1 MSDFYDAFQEL
12 KGLDEATFSF
22 DKPGILAL
30 KKYINDDGE
39 EETTTITVTDPSAE
53 TVDDMKYDY
62 DGEVILKCSICGGL
76 ISKEPSQVK
85 VDEQTQLANVE
96 EECPYCYNVGGYEV
110 VGEVK
115 VPETLEYEEVDE
127 FGDRT
132 NDTKVVEFDD
142 DTLDDAVTESYELHS
157 GTVVKCFS
165 DHDKAEKYANSKGY
179 ELAEYGNLGG
189 GIGGDFAYAYWNETG
204 DRNDDELVIAY
215 YAFDDDGKAR
225 PLTERE
231 KRYIAQEQVVEF
243 DDDTLDVDS
252 DNITVENK
260 PMAES
265 LNEGVSVGK
274 LAKFIEEAVEG
285 LKDGEGT
292 NYRYKF
298 DDRFA
303 LFVGWLEGYD
313 EDDDAV
319 IHDEKYPEFA
329 IVAGIKVW
337 TSDDM
342 WTDFEWLNFPY
353 YENGDVIDDMQ
364 SISPEE
370 DYHRLAQDF
379 LDDYNDDYKD
389 LKVTK
394 DGLVVEHDDDEESP
408 YQITYYYDASFD
420 YDNSDAET
428 YDTFEEVKDVFNSR
442 KNDDGVFAIE
452 VENNDGDIILS
463 YSKDGTKN
471 ESLDEDVSDR
481 KGDFTDLF
489 VNFLYSTEFALDKDE
504 DGYYL
509 VDLQGANLG
518 NINKDRFQSAEE
530 IFDRMEVYIEDYF
543 VDDLEDWAEY
553 YKIELPGSYEEML
566 HFIDDNDEYPL
577 TDNEKYSYEVLDMV
591 VNHYDDIDLEKAL
604 KSFNKNV
611 NESTDRTKDFVV
623 SIVLPYLDTEKNILD
638 VPINFNKE
646 IAPRGYS
653 VWGNIRGSGFFEGDI
668 TYKGRKYPFKVE
680 NGKLI
685 VYDRYDLYQAKYV
698 GGKEYTKRTAP
709 KINEDTIKTKDGK
722 RANVIEFPS
731 GDYVYVGFEKG
742 KLFAGSA
749 TNNGIIHDYE
759 MDIDGEEPT
768 DAELQDMYDMIV
780 DKHPEYL
787 EESCKKDKRRLKEQI
802 SDSAY
807 EVAEILEK
815 EFGNKEKVSMDEFD
829 RAFGRATKK
838 VLGDKEPDEDFET
851 DVRSIL
857 SMSGFETEFEGD
869 NEGGLSRLGESCKK
883 GRKKIDESVKI
894 ISTLDEYTPW
904 SGAKNTYET
913 IVDAGK
919 IDDLDAYL
927 EDIYPEG
934 LTVTELNDL
943 LWFDGDSVL
952 SDLGIYTEDA
962 IDTAIQD
969 AVDEAQGES
978 FEYTDELESFLTNR
992 IEDAMRGVSVSVDIY
1007 DEEVEI
1013 TVENTTRS
1021 FALTDFTV
1029 EEIEESLN
1037 ESRSNSYTR
1046 VKGVEAEWY
1055 EKSTRNYNYEYV
1067 DLTIDGEEAVGKDRW
1082 INRPW
1087 YKFTFANAFK
1097 DAAKQLGYYE
1107 AAKEAVDAASSIEE
1121 AVKYFAEHYK
1131 EEKELTEAVDNIQIT
1146 TDSDVANID
1155 LNGSDSVNVSINPKE
1170 DGGDEEFVG
1179 DITDE
1184 PTIQPID
1191 DETQAEIETNSE
1203 EESEE
1208 DGDSSGDETA
1218 EEEVDE
1224 FDETDFDELGESYLK
1239 SVYNN
1244 VESFKTT
1251 KGYLDK
1257 DKIKLEGI
1265 ISFKSGKKAK
1275 TSFVFEGYS
1284 KTARGKYKMIGE
1296 NLQLTSR
1303 KNAFILTGSVKNR
1316 KLCLEALTYNY
1327 SAKDAKSGKSVRVY
1341 GTKRVK

>member
-12 KGLDEATFSF
+12 KGLEEATFSF

-30 KKYINDDGE
+30 KHYINDDGE
-39 EETTTITVTDPSAE
+39 EETTTVAVADPSAE
-53 TVDDMKYDY
+53 TSDDMKDDY
-62 DGEVILKCSICGGL
+62 DGEVIMKCSTCGGL
-76 ISKEPSQVK
+76 ICKEPSQVV

-110 VGEVK
+110 VGEVRS
-115 VPETLEYEEVDE
+115 PDENVDV
-127 FGDRT
+127 DVT
-132 NDTKVVEFDD
+132 VNDD
-142 DTLDDAVTESYELHS
+142 DTLE
-157 GTVVKCFS
+157 
-165 DHDKAEKYANSKGY
+165 
-179 ELAEYGNLGG
+179 
-189 GIGGDFAYAYWNETG
+189 
-204 DRNDDELVIAY
+204 
-215 YAFDDDGKAR
+215 
-225 PLTERE
+225 
-231 KRYIAQEQVVEF
+231 
-243 DDDTLDVDS
+243 VDS

-260 PMAES
+260 SMTEG
-265 LNEGVSVGK
+265 LNEDVSVDK

-285 LKDGEGT
+285 LKAGEGT

-303 LFVGWLEGYD
+303 LFVGWSEGYD
-313 EDDDAV
+313 EDDYTI
-319 IHDEKYPEFA
+319 IHSEEDPEFA

-342 WTDFEWLNFPY
+342 WIDFDWLNFPY
-353 YENGDVIDDMQ
+353 YENGDVIDNMQ

-370 DYHRLAQDF
+370 DYHKLAQMF

-394 DGLVVEHDDDEESP
+394 AGLVVEHDDDEEAP
-408 YQITYYYDASFD
+408 YKITYYYDASFD

-442 KNDDGVFAIE
+442 KDDGGIFAIE
-452 VENNDGDIILS
+452 VENNGGDIILS

-471 ESLDEDVSDR
+471 ESLNEDVSAG

-518 NINKDRFQSAEE
+518 NINEDRFQSAEE

-543 VDDLEDWAEY
+543 VDDLEDWAKH

-611 NESTDRTKDFVV
+611 NE
-623 SIVLPYLDTEKNILD
+623 
-638 VPINFNKE
+638 
-646 IAPRGYS
+646 G
-653 VWGNIRGSGFFEGDI
+653 
-668 TYKGRKYPFKVE
+668 VE
-680 NGKLI
+680 
-685 VYDRYDLYQAKYV
+685 DWRS
-698 GGKEYTKRTAP
+698 
-709 KINEDTIKTKDGK
+709 
-722 RANVIEFPS
+722 NVIEFPS
-731 GDYVYVGFEKG
+731 GDYVYVGFEDG

-749 TNNGIIHDYE
+749 TNTGIIHEYE
-759 MDIDGEEPT
+759 MDIDGDEPT
-768 DAELQDMYDMIV
+768 DSDLQDLYDMIV
-780 DKHPEYL
+780 DEHPEY
-787 EESCKKDKRRLKEQI
+787 EE
-802 SDSAY
+802 
-807 EVAEILEK
+807 EITESFK
-815 EFGNKEKVSMDEFD
+815 GGK
-829 RAFGRATKK
+829 
-838 VLGDKEPDEDFET
+838 P
-851 DVRSIL
+851 RSL
-857 SMSGFETEFEGD
+857 
-869 NEGGLSRLGESCKK
+869 R
-883 GRKKIDESVKI
+883 ESVKL
-894 ISTLDEYTPW
+894 ISDLSDYEPW
-904 SGAKNTYET
+904 SGAVDTWDK
-913 IVDAGK
+913 IVEADAV
-919 IDDLDAYL
+919 DTLDAYL
-927 EDIYPEG
+927 EEMYPEG
-934 LTVTELNDL
+934 LTMTQLNDL
-943 LWFDGDSVL
+943 LWFDSDSVL
-952 SDLGIYTEDA
+952 ADLGISEEED
-962 IDTAIQD
+962 DD
-969 AVDEAQGES
+969 WDE
-978 FEYTDELESFLTNR
+978 D
-992 IEDAMRGVSVSVDIY
+992 DDI
-1007 DEEVEI
+1007 DEESE
-1013 TVENTTRS
+1013 
-1021 FALTDFTV
+1021 D
-1029 EEIEESLN
+1029 EEDVDDDEVEESLN
-1037 ESRSNSYTR
+1037 ESRGNSYRSNST
-1046 VKGVEAEWY
+1046 GVEAEWY
-1055 EKSTRNYNYEYV
+1055 KKSTRNYNYEYV
-1067 DLTIDGEEAVGKDRW
+1067 DLTVDGETATGRDRW

-1097 DAAKQLGYYE
+1097 GAAKQLGYYE
-1107 AAKEAVDAASSIEE
+1107 AAKEAVDATSSIEE

-1155 LNGSDSVNVSINPKE
+1155 LNGSDTVNVSINPKE

-1184 PTIQPID
+1184 PTIQPVD

-1203 EESEE
+1203 EEEESSDNSE
-1208 DGDSSGDETA
+1208 DGEQSEDEETSGDESA

-1251 KGYLDK
+1251 NGYLDK

-1296 NLQLTSR
+1296 NLQLTNR

>member
-39 EETTTITVTDPSAE
+39 EETTTVEVADPSAE
-53 TVDDMKYDY
+53 TSDDMKDDY
-62 DGEVILKCSICGGL
+62 DGEVILKCSTCGGL
-76 ISKEPSQVK
+76 ICKEPSQVV

-110 VGEVK
+110 VGEVRS
-115 VPETLEYEEVDE
+115 PEENVDV
-127 FGDRT
+127 DVT
-132 NDTKVVEFDD
+132 VNDD
-142 DTLDDAVTESYELHS
+142 DTLE
-157 GTVVKCFS
+157 
-165 DHDKAEKYANSKGY
+165 
-179 ELAEYGNLGG
+179 
-189 GIGGDFAYAYWNETG
+189 
-204 DRNDDELVIAY
+204 
-215 YAFDDDGKAR
+215 
-225 PLTERE
+225 
-231 KRYIAQEQVVEF
+231 
-243 DDDTLDVDS
+243 VDS
-252 DNITVENK
+252 DNVKVENK
-260 PMAES
+260 SMTEG
-265 LNEGVSVGK
+265 LNEDVSVDK

-285 LKDGEGT
+285 LKAGEGT

-313 EDDDAV
+313 EDDDTV

-353 YENGDVIDDMQ
+353 YENGDVIDDML

-370 DYHRLAQDF
+370 DYHKLAQDF

-394 DGLVVEHDDDEESP
+394 DGLVVEHDDDEEAP
-408 YQITYYYDASFD
+408 YKITYYYDASFD

-428 YDTFEEVKDVFNSR
+428 YDTFEEVKNVFNSR
-442 KNDDGVFAIE
+442 KDDDVVFAVE

-471 ESLDEDVSDR
+471 ESLNEDVSGG

-518 NINKDRFQSAEE
+518 NINEDRFQSAEE

-611 NESTDRTKDFVV
+611 NE
-623 SIVLPYLDTEKNILD
+623 
-638 VPINFNKE
+638 
-646 IAPRGYS
+646 G
-653 VWGNIRGSGFFEGDI
+653 
-668 TYKGRKYPFKVE
+668 VE
-680 NGKLI
+680 
-685 VYDRYDLYQAKYV
+685 DWRS
-698 GGKEYTKRTAP
+698 
-709 KINEDTIKTKDGK
+709 
-722 RANVIEFPS
+722 NVIEFPN
-731 GDYVYVGFEKG
+731 GEYVYVAVEDG
-742 KLFAGSA
+742 KLIAGGA
-749 TNNGIIHDYE
+749 TNTGIFHDYE
-759 MDIDGEEPT
+759 MDIDGDEPT

-787 EESCKKDKRRLKEQI
+787 EESCKKGKRKLKEQI

-883 GRKKIDESVKI
+883 RAKRKIDESVKI

-904 SGAKNTYET
+904 SGARGTYET

-927 EDIYPEG
+927 EDSYPEG

-952 SDLGIYTEDA
+952 RDLGIYTEEA
-962 IDTAIQD
+962 IDIAIQE
-969 AVDEAQGES
+969 VVEEAQDER
-978 FEYTDELESFLTNR
+978 FEDTDDLKSFLEINLEKR
-992 IEDAMRGVSVSVDIY
+992 VHAIVDVDVY
-1007 DEEVEI
+1007 DGDVEI
-1013 TVENTTRS
+1013 TIEDTSRS

-1029 EEIEESLN
+1029 EEIEESLKEAKEVVEFDDSLN

-1067 DLTIDGEEAVGKDRW
+1067 DLTVDGETATGKDRW

-1107 AAKEAVDAASSIEE
+1107 AAKEAVDATSSIEE

-1155 LNGSDSVNVSINPKE
+1155 LNGSDTVNVSINPKE

-1184 PTIQPID
+1184 PTIQPVD

>member
-12 KGLDEATFSF
+12 KGLEEATFSF

-260 PMAES
+260 SVTEG
-265 LNEGVSVGK
+265 LNEDVSVDK

-285 LKDGEGT
+285 LKDGEYT
-292 NYRYKF
+292 NYSYKF

-303 LFVGWLEGYD
+303 LFVGWSKGYD
-313 EDDDAV
+313 EDDDTV
-319 IHDEKYPEFA
+319 IHDEEDPEFA

-337 TSDDM
+337 TSDYVG
-342 WTDFEWLNFPY
+342 TDFDWLNYPY
-353 YENGDVIDDMQ
+353 VEGGDVIDDSMT
-364 SISPEE
+364 ISPVA
-370 DYHRLAQDF
+370 DYHKLAQDF

-394 DGLVVEHDDDEESP
+394 DGLVVEHDDDEEAP
-408 YQITYYYDASFD
+408 YKITYYYDDSFD
-420 YDNSDAET
+420 YDNSDTET
-428 YDTFEEVKDVFNSR
+428 YDTFEEVRDVFNSR

-452 VENNDGDIILS
+452 VENNDGDVILS
-463 YSKDGTKN
+463 YSKDETKN
-471 ESLDEDVSDR
+471 ESLSEDVSGG

-566 HFIDDNDEYPL
+566 HFINDNDEYPL

-611 NESTDRTKDFVV
+611 NE
-623 SIVLPYLDTEKNILD
+623 
-638 VPINFNKE
+638 
-646 IAPRGYS
+646 G
-653 VWGNIRGSGFFEGDI
+653 
-668 TYKGRKYPFKVE
+668 VE
-680 NGKLI
+680 
-685 VYDRYDLYQAKYV
+685 DWRS
-698 GGKEYTKRTAP
+698 
-709 KINEDTIKTKDGK
+709 
-722 RANVIEFPS
+722 NVIEFPS

-749 TNNGIIHDYE
+749 TNNGIIHEYE
-759 MDIDGEEPT
+759 IDIDGDEPT
-768 DAELQDMYDMIV
+768 DSDLQDLYDMIV
-780 DKHPEYL
+780 DEHPEY
-787 EESCKKDKRRLKEQI
+787 EE
-802 SDSAY
+802 
-807 EVAEILEK
+807 EITESFK
-815 EFGNKEKVSMDEFD
+815 GGK
-829 RAFGRATKK
+829 
-838 VLGDKEPDEDFET
+838 P
-851 DVRSIL
+851 RSL
-857 SMSGFETEFEGD
+857 
-869 NEGGLSRLGESCKK
+869 R
-883 GRKKIDESVKI
+883 ESVKL
-894 ISTLDEYTPW
+894 ISDLSDYEPW
-904 SGAKNTYET
+904 SGAVDTWDK
-913 IVDAGK
+913 IVEADAV
-919 IDDLDAYL
+919 DTLDAYL
-927 EDIYPEG
+927 EEMYPEG
-934 LTVTELNDL
+934 LTMTQLNDL

-952 SDLGIYTEDA
+952 ADLGISEEED
-962 IDTAIQD
+962 DD
-969 AVDEAQGES
+969 WDE
-978 FEYTDELESFLTNR
+978 D
-992 IEDAMRGVSVSVDIY
+992 DDI
-1007 DEEVEI
+1007 DEESE
-1013 TVENTTRS
+1013 
-1021 FALTDFTV
+1021 D
-1029 EEIEESLN
+1029 EEDVDDDEVEESLN
-1037 ESRSNSYTR
+1037 ESRGNSYRSNST
-1046 VKGVEAEWY
+1046 GVEAEWY
-1055 EKSTRNYNYEYV
+1055 KKSTRNYNYEYV
-1067 DLTIDGEEAVGKDRW
+1067 DLTVDGETATGRDKW

-1097 DAAKQLGYYE
+1097 GAAKQLGYYE

>member
-30 KKYINDDGE
+30 KHYINDDGE
-39 EETTTITVTDPSAE
+39 EETTTVAVADPSAE
-53 TVDDMKYDY
+53 TSDDMKDDY
-62 DGEVILKCSICGGL
+62 DGEVILKCSTCGGL
-76 ISKEPSQVK
+76 ICKEPSQVV

-110 VGEVK
+110 VGEVRS
-115 VPETLEYEEVDE
+115 PDENVDV
-127 FGDRT
+127 DVT
-132 NDTKVVEFDD
+132 VNDD
-142 DTLDDAVTESYELHS
+142 DTLE
-157 GTVVKCFS
+157 
-165 DHDKAEKYANSKGY
+165 
-179 ELAEYGNLGG
+179 
-189 GIGGDFAYAYWNETG
+189 
-204 DRNDDELVIAY
+204 
-215 YAFDDDGKAR
+215 
-225 PLTERE
+225 
-231 KRYIAQEQVVEF
+231 
-243 DDDTLDVDS
+243 VDS

-260 PMAES
+260 SMTEG
-265 LNEGVSVGK
+265 LNEDVSVDK

-285 LKDGEGT
+285 LKAGEGT

-303 LFVGWLEGYD
+303 LFVGWSEGYD
-313 EDDDAV
+313 EDDDTI
-319 IHDEKYPEFA
+319 IHSEEDPEFA

-353 YENGDVIDDMQ
+353 YKNGDVIDDMQ

-370 DYHRLAQDF
+370 DYHKLAQMF
-379 LDDYNDDYKD
+379 LDDYNDDYKG

-394 DGLVVEHDDDEESP
+394 DGLVVEHDDDEEAP
-408 YQITYYYDASFD
+408 YKITYYYDASFD

-442 KNDDGVFAIE
+442 KDDDGIFAIE

-471 ESLDEDVSDR
+471 ESLNEDVSDG

-489 VNFLYSTEFALDKDE
+489 VNFLYSTEFALNKDE

-611 NESTDRTKDFVV
+611 NE
-623 SIVLPYLDTEKNILD
+623 
-638 VPINFNKE
+638 
-646 IAPRGYS
+646 G
-653 VWGNIRGSGFFEGDI
+653 
-668 TYKGRKYPFKVE
+668 VE
-680 NGKLI
+680 
-685 VYDRYDLYQAKYV
+685 DWRS
-698 GGKEYTKRTAP
+698 
-709 KINEDTIKTKDGK
+709 
-722 RANVIEFPS
+722 NVIEFPS

-749 TNNGIIHDYE
+749 TNTGIIHDYE
-759 MDIDGEEPT
+759 MDIDGDEPT
-768 DAELQDMYDMIV
+768 DSDLQDLYDMIV
-780 DKHPEYL
+780 DEHPEY
-787 EESCKKDKRRLKEQI
+787 EE
-802 SDSAY
+802 
-807 EVAEILEK
+807 EITESFK
-815 EFGNKEKVSMDEFD
+815 GGK
-829 RAFGRATKK
+829 
-838 VLGDKEPDEDFET
+838 P
-851 DVRSIL
+851 RSL
-857 SMSGFETEFEGD
+857 
-869 NEGGLSRLGESCKK
+869 R
-883 GRKKIDESVKI
+883 ESVKL
-894 ISTLDEYTPW
+894 ISDLSDYEPW
-904 SGAKNTYET
+904 SGAVDTWDK
-913 IVDAGK
+913 IVEADAV
-919 IDDLDAYL
+919 DTLDAYL
-927 EDIYPEG
+927 EEMYPEG
-934 LTVTELNDL
+934 LTMTQLNDL
-943 LWFDGDSVL
+943 LWHDGDSVL

-962 IDTAIQD
+962 IDAAIQD
-969 AVDEAQGES
+969 AVDEAQDES
-978 FEYTDELESFLTNR
+978 FEDTDELESFLVNR
-992 IEDAMRGVSVSVDIY
+992 IEDAMRGASIYIDISG
-1007 DEEVEI
+1007 EEVEI
-1013 TVENTTRS
+1013 TVEYTTRS

-1029 EEIEESLN
+1029 EEIEESL
-1037 ESRSNSYTR
+1037 
-1046 VKGVEAEWY
+1046 
-1055 EKSTRNYNYEYV
+1055 
-1067 DLTIDGEEAVGKDRW
+1067 
-1082 INRPW
+1082 
-1087 YKFTFANAFK
+1087 
-1097 DAAKQLGYYE
+1097 
-1107 AAKEAVDAASSIEE
+1107 KEA
-1121 AVKYFAEHYK
+1121 
-1131 EEKELTEAVDNIQIT
+1131 KELTEAVDNIQIT

-1170 DGGDEEFVG
+1170 EGGDEEFVG

-1184 PTIQPID
+1184 PTIQPVD

-1203 EESEE
+1203 VESEE
-1208 DGDSSGDETA
+1208 DEDSSGDETA

>member
-39 EETTTITVTDPSAE
+39 EETTTVEVADPSAE
-53 TVDDMKYDY
+53 TSDDMKDDY
-62 DGEVILKCSICGGL
+62 DGEVILKCSTCGGL
-76 ISKEPSQVK
+76 ICKEPSQVV

-110 VGEVK
+110 VGEVRS
-115 VPETLEYEEVDE
+115 PEENVDV
-127 FGDRT
+127 DVT
-132 NDTKVVEFDD
+132 VNDD
-142 DTLDDAVTESYELHS
+142 DTLE
-157 GTVVKCFS
+157 
-165 DHDKAEKYANSKGY
+165 
-179 ELAEYGNLGG
+179 
-189 GIGGDFAYAYWNETG
+189 
-204 DRNDDELVIAY
+204 
-215 YAFDDDGKAR
+215 
-225 PLTERE
+225 
-231 KRYIAQEQVVEF
+231 
-243 DDDTLDVDS
+243 VDS
-252 DNITVENK
+252 DNVKVENK
-260 PMAES
+260 SMTEG
-265 LNEGVSVGK
+265 LNEDVSVDK

-285 LKDGEGT
+285 LKAGEGT

-394 DGLVVEHDDDEESP
+394 DGLVVEHDDDEEAP
-408 YQITYYYDASFD
+408 YKITYYYDASFD

-442 KNDDGVFAIE
+442 KNDDGVFAVE

-471 ESLDEDVSDR
+471 ESLNEDVSGG

-566 HFIDDNDEYPL
+566 HFIDDNSEYPL

-604 KSFNKNV
+604 KSFNKNL

-709 KINEDTIKTKDGK
+709 KINEDTVKTKDGK

-768 DAELQDMYDMIV
+768 DSELQDMYDMIV

-787 EESCKKDKRRLKEQI
+787 EESCKKGK
-802 SDSAY
+802 
-807 EVAEILEK
+807 
-815 EFGNKEKVSMDEFD
+815 
-829 RAFGRATKK
+829 
-838 VLGDKEPDEDFET
+838 
-851 DVRSIL
+851 
-857 SMSGFETEFEGD
+857 
-869 NEGGLSRLGESCKK
+869 
-883 GRKKIDESVKI
+883 RKKIDESVKI

-904 SGAKNTYET
+904 SGAKNTYAV
-913 IVDAGK
+913 IQDADKVDA
-919 IDDLDAYL
+919 LDAYL

-962 IDTAIQD
+962 IDIAIQE
-969 AVDEAQGES
+969 VVEEAQDER
-978 FEYTDELESFLTNR
+978 FEDTDDLKSFLEINLEKR
-992 IEDAMRGVSVSVDIY
+992 VHAIVDVDVY
-1007 DEEVEI
+1007 DGEVEI
-1013 TVENTTRS
+1013 TIEDTSRS

-1029 EEIEESLN
+1029 GEFDDSLNESRDAATESYELLNGTVVKCFSDHDKAENYANSMGYELAEYGNLGGGIGGDFAYAYWNETGDRNDDELVIAYYAFDDDGKARPLTEREKRYIAKKQVVEFDDSLN

-1067 DLTIDGEEAVGKDRW
+1067 DLTIDGEKAMGKDRW

-1107 AAKEAVDAASSIEE
+1107 AAKEAVDATSSIEE

-1155 LNGSDSVNVSINPKE
+1155 LNGSDTVNVSINPKE

-1203 EESEE
+1203 VESEE
-1208 DGDSSGDETA
+1208 DKDSSGDETA

>member
-110 VGEVK
+110 VGEVRS
-115 VPETLEYEEVDE
+115 PDENVDV
-127 FGDRT
+127 DVT
-132 NDTKVVEFDD
+132 VNDD
-142 DTLDDAVTESYELHS
+142 DTLE
-157 GTVVKCFS
+157 
-165 DHDKAEKYANSKGY
+165 
-179 ELAEYGNLGG
+179 
-189 GIGGDFAYAYWNETG
+189 
-204 DRNDDELVIAY
+204 
-215 YAFDDDGKAR
+215 
-225 PLTERE
+225 
-231 KRYIAQEQVVEF
+231 
-243 DDDTLDVDS
+243 VDS
-252 DNITVENK
+252 DNVKVENK

-265 LNEGVSVGK
+265 LNEGVSVSK
-274 LAKFIEEAVEG
+274 LAKFIEEAVGG
-285 LKDGEGT
+285 LKAGEGT

-303 LFVGWLEGYD
+303 LFVGWSEGYD
-313 EDDDAV
+313 EDDDTI
-319 IHDEKYPEFA
+319 IHSEEDPEFA

-353 YENGDVIDDMQ
+353 YKNGDVIDDMQ

-370 DYHRLAQDF
+370 DYHKLAQMF

-394 DGLVVEHDDDEESP
+394 DGLVVEHDDDEEAP
-408 YQITYYYDASFD
+408 YKITYYYDASFD

-442 KNDDGVFAIE
+442 KDDDVVFAVE

-471 ESLDEDVSDR
+471 ESLNEDVSDG

-509 VDLQGANLG
+509 VDLQRANLG
-518 NINKDRFQSAEE
+518 NIDEDRFDSAEE
-530 IFDRMEVYIEDYF
+530 IFDRMDIYIEDYF
-543 VDDLEDWAEY
+543 VADLDDWAEH

-566 HFIDDNDEYPL
+566 HFIDDNAERYPL
-577 TDNEKYSYEVLDMV
+577 TDIEKYSYEVLDMI
-591 VNHYDDIDLEKAL
+591 VNHHDDIDLEKAL

-611 NESTDRTKDFVV
+611 S
-623 SIVLPYLDTEKNILD
+623 
-638 VPINFNKE
+638 
-646 IAPRGYS
+646 
-653 VWGNIRGSGFFEGDI
+653 EG
-668 TYKGRKYPFKVE
+668 VE
-680 NGKLI
+680 
-685 VYDRYDLYQAKYV
+685 DWRS
-698 GGKEYTKRTAP
+698 
-709 KINEDTIKTKDGK
+709 
-722 RANVIEFPS
+722 NVIEFPS
-731 GDYVYVGFEKG
+731 GDYVYVAVEDG
-742 KLFAGSA
+742 KLIAGGA
-749 TNNGIIHDYE
+749 TNTGIIHDYE

-787 EESCKKDKRRLKEQI
+787 EESCKKGK
-802 SDSAY
+802 
-807 EVAEILEK
+807 
-815 EFGNKEKVSMDEFD
+815 
-829 RAFGRATKK
+829 
-838 VLGDKEPDEDFET
+838 
-851 DVRSIL
+851 
-857 SMSGFETEFEGD
+857 
-869 NEGGLSRLGESCKK
+869 
-883 GRKKIDESVKI
+883 RKKIDESVKI

-904 SGAKNTYET
+904 SGARGTYET

-927 EDIYPEG
+927 EDSYPEG

-952 SDLGIYTEDA
+952 SDLGIYTEEA
-962 IDTAIQD
+962 IDIAIQE
-969 AVDEAQGES
+969 VVEEAQDER
-978 FEYTDELESFLTNR
+978 FEDTDDLKSFLEINLEKR
-992 IEDAMRGVSVSVDIY
+992 VHSIVDVDVY
-1007 DEEVEI
+1007 DGEVEI
-1013 TVENTTRS
+1013 TIEDTSRS

-1029 EEIEESLN
+1029 EEIEESLKEAKEVVEFDDSLN

-1067 DLTIDGEEAVGKDRW
+1067 DLTIDGEKAMGKDRW
-1082 INRPW
+1082 INRPR

-1097 DAAKQLGYYE
+1097 DAAEQLGYYK
-1107 AAKEAVDAASSIEE
+1107 AAKEAVDATSSIEE

-1155 LNGSDSVNVSINPKE
+1155 LNGSDTVNVSINPKE

-1184 PTIQPID
+1184 PTIQPVD
-1191 DETQAEIETNSE
+1191 DETQTEIETNSE
-1203 EESEE
+1203 VESEE
-1208 DGDSSGDETA
+1208 DEDSSGDETA

-1257 DKIKLEGI
+1257 DRIKLEGI

-1296 NLQLTSR
+1296 NLQLTNR

>member
-110 VGEVK
+110 VGEVRS
-115 VPETLEYEEVDE
+115 PDENVDL
-127 FGDRT
+127 DVT
-132 NDTKVVEFDD
+132 VDDD
-142 DTLDDAVTESYELHS
+142 DTLE
-157 GTVVKCFS
+157 
-165 DHDKAEKYANSKGY
+165 
-179 ELAEYGNLGG
+179 
-189 GIGGDFAYAYWNETG
+189 
-204 DRNDDELVIAY
+204 
-215 YAFDDDGKAR
+215 
-225 PLTERE
+225 
-231 KRYIAQEQVVEF
+231 
-243 DDDTLDVDS
+243 VDS
-252 DNITVENK
+252 DNVKVENK

-285 LKDGEGT
+285 LKDGEYT

-303 LFVGWLEGYD
+303 LFVGWSEGYD
-313 EDDDAV
+313 EDDDTV
-319 IHDEKYPEFA
+319 IHSEEDPEFA

-337 TSDDM
+337 TSDDA
-342 WTDFEWLNFPY
+342 WSDFDWLNYPY
-353 YENGDVIDDMQ
+353 VEGGDVIDDSMT
-364 SISPEE
+364 ISPEE
-370 DYHRLAQDF
+370 DYHKLAQDF
-379 LDDYNDDYKD
+379 LDDYNDDYRD

-394 DGLVVEHDDDEESP
+394 DGLVVEHDDDEEAP
-408 YQITYYYDASFD
+408 YSITYYYDDSFD
-420 YDNSDAET
+420 YDNSDTEE
-428 YDTFEEVKDVFNSR
+428 YDTFEEVKDAFNSR
-442 KNDDGVFAIE
+442 KGDVFAIE

-611 NESTDRTKDFVV
+611 NES
-623 SIVLPYLDTEKNILD
+623 
-638 VPINFNKE
+638 
-646 IAPRGYS
+646 
-653 VWGNIRGSGFFEGDI
+653 
-668 TYKGRKYPFKVE
+668 VE
-680 NGKLI
+680 
-685 VYDRYDLYQAKYV
+685 DWRS
-698 GGKEYTKRTAP
+698 
-709 KINEDTIKTKDGK
+709 
-722 RANVIEFPS
+722 NVIEFPS
-731 GDYVYVGFEKG
+731 GEYVYVAVEDG
-742 KLFAGSA
+742 KLIAGGA
-749 TNNGIIHDYE
+749 TNTGIFHDYE
-759 MDIDGEEPT
+759 MDIDGDEPT
-768 DAELQDMYDMIV
+768 DSELQDLYDMIV
-780 DKHPEYL
+780 NKHPEYL
-787 EESCKKDKRRLKEQI
+787 EESCKKDKRKLKEQI

-857 SMSGFETEFEGD
+857 SMSGFEAEFEGD

-904 SGAKNTYET
+904 SGAKDTYET

-927 EDIYPEG
+927 EDSYPEG

-952 SDLGIYTEDA
+952 RDLGIYTEEA
-962 IDTAIQD
+962 IDIAIQE
-969 AVDEAQGES
+969 VVEEAQDER
-978 FEYTDELESFLTNR
+978 FEDTDDLKSFLEINLEKR
-992 IEDAMRGVSVSVDIY
+992 VHAIVDVDVY
-1007 DEEVEI
+1007 DGEVEI
-1013 TVENTTRS
+1013 TIEDTSRS

-1029 EEIEESLN
+1029 EEIEESLKEAKEVVEFDDSLN

-1067 DLTIDGEEAVGKDRW
+1067 DLTIDGEKAMGKDRW